1 MTPRISWRGIIGLAL
16 SILLL
21 WLAFRDV
28 KWHEVL
34 AAVRGAN
41 VGLVIL
47 AVVVGNSMFLLR
59 AIRWRPILAPIAP
72 KLPIGTLWRATAIGM
87 MANNVLPARIGELV
101 RAFALSRETTVP
113 FSAAFASLVVDRVF
127 DAVIVLL
134 LLVVSL
140 FDASFP
146 ASTLILGRPI
156 ANWAGSGVVVLV
168 IASITIYAIIAFPTR
183 LIGLFE
189 LFARRVAPRFEERGR
204 VMLRS
209 FAEGLSV
216 FRHLGHFLAVFF
228 WALAHWLVQAL
239 AFWIMFKALGIQ
251 ASFFAAL
258 FVQGAIVLLVSIP
271 STPGYFGPFE
281 IAAVAGLHLYGVP
294 ESLAA
299 AWALG
304 YHILSLIPITI
315 IGLYYLARSGMHLG
329 ELRALRQ

>member
-1 MTPRISWRGIIGLAL
+1 MKISWRGVVGLAL
-16 SILLL
+16 SALLL

-28 KWHEVL
+28 NWHEVV
-34 AAVRGAN
+34 AAVRQAN
-41 VGLVIL
+41 IALVVL
-47 AVVVGNSMFLLR
+47 AVLVGNSMFLLR
-59 AIRWRPILAPIAP
+59 AIRWRPILAPVAP
-72 KLPIGTLWRATAIGM
+72 GLPIGTLWRATAIGM
-87 MANNVLPARIGELV
+87 MANNILPARIGELV
-101 RAFALSRETTVP
+101 RAYALSRETTVT

-127 DAVIVLL
+127 DAVVVLL
-134 LLVVSL
+134 LLVLSL

-156 ANWAGSGVVVLV
+156 ANWAGSGVIALVVVTL
-168 IASITIYAIIAFPTR
+168 AIYAIVVFPDR
-183 LIGLFE
+183 LIGLYE
-189 LFARRVAPRFEERGR
+189 IFARRVAPRFEERGR

-216 FRHLGHFLAVFF
+216 FRHLWHFLAVFF
-228 WALAHWLVQAL
+228 WAVAHWLVQAL

-281 IAAVAGLHLYGVP
+281 IAAVAGLHLYGIP

-299 AWALG
+299 AWALS
-304 YHILSLIPITI
+304 YHILSLIPITLF
-315 IGLYYLARSGMHLG
+315 GLYYLTRSGLHLG
-329 ELRALRQ
+329 ELRELRQ

>member
-1 MTPRISWRGIIGLAL
+1 MTPRISWRAGIGLAL
-16 SILLL
+16 SVLLL
-21 WLAFRDV
+21 WVAFRDV
-28 KWHEVL
+28 RWSEVL
-34 AAVRGAN
+34 TAVRGAN
-41 VGLVIL
+41 ILLVVL
-47 AVVVGNSMFLLR
+47 AVLVGNSMFVLR
-59 AIRWRPILAPIAP
+59 AIRWRPILAPVAP
-72 KLPIGTLWRATAIGM
+72 GLPIGTLWRATAIGM
-87 MANNVLPARIGELV
+87 MANNLLPARMGELV
-101 RAFALSRETTVP
+101 RAFALSRSTTVP

-156 ANWAGSGVVVLV
+156 ANWAGSGVIALVVISL
-168 IASITIYAIIAFPTR
+168 AIYAIIAFPDR

-209 FAEGLSV
+209 FADGLSV
-216 FRHLGHFLAVFF
+216 FRHFGHFLAVFL
-228 WALAHWLVQAL
+228 WAVAHWLVQAL
-239 AFWIMFKALGIQ
+239 AFWIMFRALGIN

-271 STPGYFGPFE
+271 STPGFFGPFE
-281 IAAVAGLHLYGVP
+281 IASVAGLHLYGVP

-299 AWALG
+299 AWALS
-304 YHILSLIPITI
+304 YHILSLIPITVF
-315 IGLYYLARSGMHLG
+315 GLYYLARSGLHLG
-329 ELRALRQ
+329 DLRELRQ

>member
-1 MTPRISWRGIIGLAL
+1 MRFSWRGLIGLAV
-16 SILLL
+16 SVLLL

-28 KWHEVL
+28 AWSEVGR
-34 AAVRGAN
+34 AVRHAN
-41 VGLVIL
+41 IGLVVL

-72 KLPIGTLWRATAIGM
+72 RLPYGTLWRATAIGM
-87 MANNVLPARIGELV
+87 MANNILPARIGELV

-127 DAVIVLL
+127 DAFIVLL

-168 IASITIYAIIAFPTR
+168 AISVVIYAIIAFPDR
-183 LIGLFE
+183 LIGWFE

-204 VMLRS
+204 VALRA
-209 FAEGLSV
+209 FADGLSV

-239 AFWIMFKALGIQ
+239 AFWIMFRALGIH

-281 IAAVAGLHLYGVP
+281 IAAVAGLHLYGVS

-299 AWALG
+299 AWALS
-304 YHILSLIPITI
+304 YHILSLIPITVF
-315 IGLYYLARSGMHLG
+315 GLYYLARSGLHLG
-329 ELRALRQ
+329 QLRELRT